1 MTQITIDQ
9 YYDVKQQLIADTFN
23 VLKELDPSAIEQRVT
38 VTSGVLDNT
47 WNWYQT
53 VPESECFDRHFI
65 EINLPLVARIVPKL
79 FAWNC
84 MGVQLMKSE
93 TDWIETLRVTFRLSE
108 DKTIEM
114 SPYEINT
121 LFKTSKE
128 AKVFNGVKGNPLG
141 TTIEKLNV
149 TAEKNIIAHIERPY
163 NLSEWD
169 SKPDN
174 QNELLDSLTYEILA
188 GMEHYYYLDKIKSIS
203 NAPIITYKHNHLDEN
218 TPSDSIDQMIID
230 TCNRVAPMTRRGAG
244 NWAIINPTL
253 YHILQKQNSFVHTDK
268 KIDTMV
274 SIEYQGVLNG
284 NIKIFV
290 NQYASSD
297 TPVLVGYKGSM
308 QSDAGFFLGLY
319 LPITMNKFGDF
330 FTQTAI
336 KSLPTSKNALG
347 LGTDYFYQIGVD
359 VVMLKSYWYQ

>member
-23 VLKELDPSAIEQRVT
+23 VLKELDPISIEQRVT

-53 VPESECFDRHFI
+53 VPESECFDRYFI

-93 TDWIETLRVTFRLSE
+93 TDWIETLRVTF
-108 DKTIEM
+108 
-114 SPYEINT
+114 INT
-121 LFKTSKE
+121 L
-128 AKVFNGVKGNPLG
+128 G
-141 TTIEKLNV
+141 TAIEKFNV

-169 SKPDN
+169 SNSDN
-174 QNELLDSLTYEILA
+174 QNELLDSLTYDILA
-188 GMEHYYYLDKIKSIS
+188 VLDHDYLDKIKSIS
-203 NAPIITYKHNHLDEN
+203 NPPIITYTHDSLNVDA
-218 TPSDSIDQMIID
+218 SGDSIAQMIID
-230 TCNRVAPMTRRGAG
+230 TGNRVAPMTRRGPG
-244 NWAIINPTL
+244 NWAIINPAL
-253 YHILQKQNSFVHTDK
+253 DHILQKQDSFVLTDK
-268 KIDTMV
+268 KFDTKVPILYRGM
-274 SIEYQGVLNG
+274 LNG
-284 NIKIFV
+284 NINIFV
-290 NQYASSD
+290 NQYDGSD
-297 TPVLVGYKGSM
+297 TPVLVGYKGSI

-336 KSLPTSKNALG
+336 ESLPTSKNALG
-347 LGTDYFYQIGVD
+347 SGTNYFYQIDVD
-359 VVMLKSYWYQ
+359 LIGIRRCC